1 MNKEHLVNIPL
12 FFIMK
17 RHGNL
22 FEKIVKYENIQL
34 AHERAKRGKSHYS
47 EVRMVESDPDK
58 YLKRVQLSL
67 IEKTF
72 STSNYKVFK
81 VSVPK
86 EREISKLPY
95 YPDRIVQHAIM
106 NVLRPI
112 WDPIFIYDVY
122 SAIPGKGIH
131 RAIFRLKDFLKD
143 KENTRFCLQFD
154 ISKFYPSVSHDI
166 LLELIKRK
174 IKCCDTLWLLG
185 DIVYSPPGVKGIPIG
200 NFTSQYFANIY
211 LNWFDHYLKEKLRMP
226 YYIRYADD
234 GILLAS
240 NKQRLQNVQEA
251 IELYLADNLNLSLNP
266 KTQIYPVGKRG
277 INFLGYRTFRNYVLL
292 RKESAKRFKQKIKT
306 IKKHWN
312 RMPPR
317 HIISSIMSH
326 VGWLKHCNGYNLIR
340 VHILEDAQVMEII
353 DKSANRLG
361 IENPL
366 EKQYSVVSN
375 AI

>member
-1 MNKEHLVNIPL
+1 
-12 FFIMK
+12 MK

-22 FEKIVKYENIQL
+22 FERIIKYENIQL
-34 AHERAKRGKSHYS
+34 AHKLAKRGKAHYS
-47 EVRMVESDPDK
+47 DVRMVESNPDK
-58 YLKRVQLSL
+58 YLKQIQQSL
-67 IEKTF
+67 VEKTF
-72 STSNYKVFK
+72 KTSDYENFK
-81 VSVPK
+81 VLVPK

-131 RAIFRLKDFLKD
+131 RAILRLKNFLKD
-143 KENTRFCLQFD
+143 EEYTRYCLQFD
-154 ISKFYPSVSHDI
+154 ISKFYPSVDHDI

-174 IKCCDTLWLLG
+174 IKCRDTLWLLN
-185 DIVYSPPGVKGIPIG
+185 DIAYSPPSGKGIPIG

-211 LNWFDHYLKEKLRMP
+211 LNWFDHYLKEKLRIL

-240 NKQRLQNVQEA
+240 DKRKLQDIQEA
-251 IELYLADNLNLSLNP
+251 IECYLSNHLKLGLNP
-266 KTQIYPVGKRG
+266 KTQIYPVDKRG
-277 INFLGYRTFRNYVLL
+277 IDFLGYRTFRNYTLL
-292 RKESAKRFKQKIKT
+292 RKESVRRFKRKLKI
-306 IKKHWN
+306 IKKHWA
-312 RMPPR
+312 RTSPQ
-317 HIISSIMSH
+317 HTISSIMSH

-340 VHILEDAQVMEII
+340 TFILEDANMMEIM
-353 DKSANRLG
+353 DESANQLN

-366 EKQYSVVSN
+366 RKQYSMGV
-375 AI
+375 